1 MAFFATSQSV
11 DSLTDGRVILRSP
24 TLADY
29 EDWAELR
36 QASRAFL
43 QPWEPSW
50 PVDDLTRTS
59 YRRRMRRYTE
69 DQRSDHAF
77 PYFVFLTEGALLGG
91 LTLSNVRRGVAQTAT
106 LGYWMGKPF
115 AGKGLMTAAVRLIV
129 PHALTT
135 LGLHRVEAACMP
147 SNAASIRLLEKVG
160 FTREGYARRYLCI
173 DGLWQDHLLFAFVR
187 GDSLK

>member
-77 PYFVFLTEGALLGG
+77 PYFVFSTEGALLGG

>member
-1 MAFFATSQSV
+1 V
-11 DSLTDGRVILRSP
+11 DSLTDGRIILRSP

-69 DQRSDHAF
+69 DQRADHAY
-77 PYFVFLTEGALLGG
+77 PYFVFATDGTLLGG

-106 LGYWMGKPF
+106 LGYWMGKSF
-115 AGKGLMTAAVRLIV
+115 AGKGHMTAAVRLIV

>member
-1 MAFFATSQSV
+1 VAFFAISQSV
-11 DSLTDGRVILRSP
+11 DSLTDGRIILRSP

-69 DQRSDHAF
+69 DQRADHAY
-77 PYFVFLTEGALLGG
+77 PYFVFATDGTLLGG

-106 LGYWMGKPF
+106 LGYWMGKSF
-115 AGKGLMTAAVRLIV
+115 AGKGHMTAAVRLIV

>member
-11 DSLTDGRVILRSP
+11 DSLTDGRIILRSP

-50 PVDDLTRTS
+50 PTDDLTRAS

-69 DQRSDHAF
+69 DQRSDHAY
-77 PYFVFLTEGALLGG
+77 PYFVFATDSTLLGG

-115 AGKGLMTAAVRLIV
+115 AGKGHMSAAVRLLV

>member
-1 MAFFATSQSV
+1 MAFFATPQSV
-11 DSLTDGRVILRSP
+11 ESLTDGHIILRPP
-24 TLADY
+24 TQVDY

-50 PVDDLTRTS
+50 PVDDLARNS
-59 YRRRMRRYTE
+59 FRRRMRRYAE
-69 DQRSDHAF
+69 DQRSDHAY
-77 PYFVFLTEGALLGG
+77 PYFVFSTDGTLLGG

-106 LGYWMGKPF
+106 LGYWMGVTF
-115 AGKGLMTAAVRLIV
+115 AGKGHMSAAVRLLV

-135 LGLHRVEAACMP
+135 LGLHRIEAACMP

-160 FTREGYARRYLCI
+160 FTREGYARQYLCI

-187 GDSLK
+187 GDLLK

>member
-1 MAFFATSQSV
+1 MAFFAISQSV
-11 DSLTDGRVILRSP
+11 DSLTDGRIILRSP

-69 DQRSDHAF
+69 DQRADHAY
-77 PYFVFLTEGALLGG
+77 PYFVFATDGTLLGG

-106 LGYWMGKPF
+106 LGYWMGKSF
-115 AGKGLMTAAVRLIV
+115 AGKGHMTAAVRLIV